1 MSSAA
6 HHLVVI
12 PLKMLT
18 FAWVYQ
24 RQLHKVGLVRH
35 VGASVVAVAVAAG
48 HSFVN
53 SHSMGSH
60 LYAAVEFGS
69 LHSQSYLAR
78 ELEEEYLRS
87 FGCSVGFHA
96 DGDEHDP
103 YTCEAIQR
111 NRDLTVDHR
120 NQVLLMCT

>member
-6 HHLVVI
+6 RHLVVM

-24 RQLHKVGLVRH
+24 RQLHKVVLVPH
-35 VGASVVAVAVAAG
+35 VDASVAAVAVAAE
-48 HSFVN
+48 HNFAN
-53 SHSMGSH
+53 SHSTVSH
-60 LYAAVEFGS
+60 LYAAAEFGS

-78 ELEEEYLRS
+78 ELVEEYLRS

-103 YTCEAIQR
+103 YT
-111 NRDLTVDHR
+111 
-120 NQVLLMCT
+120 

>member
-24 RQLHKVGLVRH
+24 RQLHKVGLVRY

-78 ELEEEYLRS
+78 ELVEEYLRS

-103 YTCEAIQR
+103 YT
-111 NRDLTVDHR
+111 
-120 NQVLLMCT
+120 